1 MAGKR
6 DYYEVLGVDK
16 GSSREEIKK
25 AYRKL
30 AIKYHPD
37 KNPGDKE
44 SEEKFKE
51 ATEAYEVLGDEQRRR
66 MYDQFG
72 HEYVQTPGG
81 GFHGFRNM
89 ADFEELFGGF
99 SDIFGS
105 DLFESFFGF
114 GDLFGRSRT
123 SAGRR
128 ERVSRGADLRYDL
141 NLTLEEAAFGKKV
154 EIQLQR
160 DEICGDC
167 RGSGAKAGSGAETCP
182 QCGGTGQV
190 SRTQGFFTIA
200 TTCGRCRGAGN
211 VIKDF
216 CPSCRGRG
224 AVTRSRRIVLDIEP
238 GFEDGTYL
246 RLQGEGNAGAGGGP
260 SGDVIVVIHV
270 KPHRYFLRKEND
282 VLCQVPISVFQAIL
296 GADIKVPTIDGKTV
310 RISIPPGTQSGKIF
324 RLKREGIPYYKR
336 KGRGDQLVRVV
347 VEIPGELSPR
357 ERNALQEISNARNDS
372 DTPPLIPVSEIE

>member
-1 MAGKR
+1 
-6 DYYEVLGVDK
+6 
-16 GSSREEIKK
+16 
-25 AYRKL
+25 
-30 AIKYHPD
+30 
-37 KNPGDKE
+37 
-44 SEEKFKE
+44 
-51 ATEAYEVLGDEQRRR
+51 
-66 MYDQFG
+66 
-72 HEYVQTPGG
+72 
-81 GFHGFRNM
+81 M
-89 ADFEELFGGF
+89 ADFEELFSGF

-105 DLFESFFGF
+105 NIFESFFDL

-128 ERVSRGADLRYDL
+128 ERMARGADLRYDL
-141 NLTLEEAAFGKKV
+141 NLTLEEAAFGKKA

-160 DEICGDC
+160 DEVCGEC

-211 VIKDF
+211 VIKDL
-216 CPSCRGRG
+216 CPACKGRG
-224 AVTRSRRIVLDIEP
+224 FETRSRRIVLDVEP

-270 KPHRYFLRKEND
+270 KPHRYYLRKDND
-282 VLCQVPISVFQAIL
+282 VLCQVPVSVFQAIL
-296 GADIKVPTIDGKTV
+296 GAEIKVPTLDGKTV
-310 RISIPPGTQSGKIF
+310 KLSLPPGTQSGRIF

-336 KGRGDQLVRVV
+336 KGRGDQLVRVI
-347 VEIPGELSPR
+347 VEIPSELSSR
-357 ERNALQEISNARNDS
+357 ERDALTDISRSRQENDS
-372 DTPPLIPVSEIE
+372 PPLTPVNEIE